1 MSKQWNESTAT
12 AKGLYDPRYEHDN
25 CGIGAV
31 VNIKGIKT
39 HETVEN
45 ALKIVENLKHR
56 AGKDAD
62 GKTGDGVGILLQI
75 SHKFFKKVTKPLGI
89 DLGDERDYGVGMFFF
104 PNDEFKT
111 IQAKKMLE
119 VIVEKE
125 GLEFLGWREVP
136 TEPDKLSKKARDCMP
151 CIMQC
156 FVKRPEDVERGLE
169 FDRKLYVARRV
180 FEQSNDNTYVVSFSS
195 RTIVYKG
202 MFLVEQLR
210 QFFMDLQDPDYES
223 AIATVHS
230 RFSTNTNPSWERS
243 HPNRFIVH
251 NGEINTILGNSDK
264 MSAREENM
272 ESPKLKKEF
281 QKVLPVINAAGS
293 DSAMLDNALEFLV
306 MSGMELP
313 LAVMIMIPEPWANN
327 SIMTQKKKD
336 FYQYYAT
343 MMEPWDGPASI
354 VFSDGDLVGA
364 VLDRNGLRPS
374 RYYVTDDDYLILSSE
389 VGVLEID
396 PTKIVKKDRLRPGK
410 MLLVDTV
417 AGKIIDD
424 DELKERYADKQPYGE
439 WIDRYMVNLKD
450 LKIPNQRVP
459 EYTKEERQ
467 RMQRA
472 FGYTYESLKDSI
484 LPMAKNGVEGT
495 AAMGTDTPLAA
506 LSGNR
511 EPLFNYFK
519 QRFAQVTN
527 PPIDSIREEVVT
539 STTLYIGEAGNV
551 LEEKPEN
558 CRVLKINNPILTNT
572 DLMKIKNLKADGFK
586 VEVLPIIYYKNT
598 SLEKAVDRLYI
609 EADRAYR
616 DGANIIILS
625 DRGVDENHVAI
636 PSLLAVAAL

>member
-1 MSKQWNESTAT
+1 MSKQWNESPAT

-156 FVKRPEDVERGLE
+156 FVKRPEDVEKGLE

-374 RYYVTDDDYLILSSE
+374 RYYVTDDDYL
-389 VGVLEID
+389 
-396 PTKIVKKDRLRPGK
+396 
-410 MLLVDTV
+410 
-417 AGKIIDD
+417 
-424 DELKERYADKQPYGE
+424 
-439 WIDRYMVNLKD
+439 
-450 LKIPNQRVP
+450 
-459 EYTKEERQ
+459 
-467 RMQRA
+467 
-472 FGYTYESLKDSI
+472 
-484 LPMAKNGVEGT
+484 
-495 AAMGTDTPLAA
+495 
-506 LSGNR
+506 
-511 EPLFNYFK
+511 
-519 QRFAQVTN
+519 
-527 PPIDSIREEVVT
+527 
-539 STTLYIGEAGNV
+539 
-551 LEEKPEN
+551 
-558 CRVLKINNPILTNT
+558 PILRSEC
-572 DLMKIKNLKADGFK
+572 L
-586 VEVLPIIYYKNT
+586 
-598 SLEKAVDRLYI
+598 RL
-609 EADRAYR
+609 
-616 DGANIIILS
+616 ILQ
-625 DRGVDENHVAI
+625 R
-636 PSLLAVAAL
+636 

>member
-374 RYYVTDDDYLILSSE
+374 RYYVRCSLWIL
-389 VGVLEID
+389 L
-396 PTKIVKKDRLRPGK
+396 
-410 MLLVDTV
+410 
-417 AGKIIDD
+417 
-424 DELKERYADKQPYGE
+424 Q
-439 WIDRYMVNLKD
+439 
-450 LKIPNQRVP
+450 
-459 EYTKEERQ
+459 
-467 RMQRA
+467 
-472 FGYTYESLKDSI
+472 
-484 LPMAKNGVEGT
+484 
-495 AAMGTDTPLAA
+495 
-506 LSGNR
+506 
-511 EPLFNYFK
+511 
-519 QRFAQVTN
+519 
-527 PPIDSIREEVVT
+527 
-539 STTLYIGEAGNV
+539 
-551 LEEKPEN
+551 EK
-558 CRVLKINNPILTNT
+558 
-572 DLMKIKNLKADGFK
+572 
-586 VEVLPIIYYKNT
+586 
-598 SLEKAVDRLYI
+598 S
-609 EADRAYR
+609 
-616 DGANIIILS
+616 
-625 DRGVDENHVAI
+625 
-636 PSLLAVAAL
+636 

>member
-89 DLGDERDYGVGMFFF
+89 ELGDERDYGVGMFFF

-389 VGVLEID
+389 
-396 PTKIVKKDRLRPGK
+396 DRK
-410 MLLVDTV
+410 
-417 AGKIIDD
+417 
-424 DELKERYADKQPYGE
+424 
-439 WIDRYMVNLKD
+439 
-450 LKIPNQRVP
+450 
-459 EYTKEERQ
+459 
-467 RMQRA
+467 
-472 FGYTYESLKDSI
+472 S
-484 LPMAKNGVEGT
+484 
-495 AAMGTDTPLAA
+495 
-506 LSGNR
+506 
-511 EPLFNYFK
+511 
-519 QRFAQVTN
+519 
-527 PPIDSIREEVVT
+527 VV
-539 STTLYIGEAGNV
+539 
-551 LEEKPEN
+551 
-558 CRVLKINNPILTNT
+558 
-572 DLMKIKNLKADGFK
+572 
-586 VEVLPIIYYKNT
+586 
-598 SLEKAVDRLYI
+598 
-609 EADRAYR
+609 
-616 DGANIIILS
+616 
-625 DRGVDENHVAI
+625 
-636 PSLLAVAAL
+636 